1 MDLILVEGLENAIV
15 ICWKNKNGDLWVIMK
30 DFKDGLGVKNMSDL
44 VLREIYGVYEKKNYQ
59 MKELNTI
66 KWLKE
71 NFLKRFMT
79 LTNMI

>member
-30 DFKDGLGVKNMSDL
+30 DFKDGLGVKNMSGL

-59 MKELNTI
+59 LKELNTI

>member
-30 DFKDGLGVKNMSDL
+30 DFKDGLGVKNMSGL

-79 LTNMI
+79 LTKMI

>member
-1 MDLILVEGLENAIV
+1 
-15 ICWKNKNGDLWVIMK
+15 MK
-30 DFKDGLGVKNMSDL
+30 DFKDGLGVKNMSGL

>member
-30 DFKDGLGVKNMSDL
+30 DFKDGLGVKNMSGL

>member
-1 MDLILVEGLENAIV
+1 MDLISVEGLENAIV

-30 DFKDGLGVKNMSDL
+30 DFKDGLGVKNMSGL